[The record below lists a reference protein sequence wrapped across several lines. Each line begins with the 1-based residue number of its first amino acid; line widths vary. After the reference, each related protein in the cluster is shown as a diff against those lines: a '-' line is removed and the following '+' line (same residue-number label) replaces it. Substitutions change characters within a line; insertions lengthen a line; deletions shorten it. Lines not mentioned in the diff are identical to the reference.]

1 VNASLRA
8 SHPAVTNPAVLSREP
23 IAAEGGSALLGAA
36 ADGRSAANG
45 HSAALSAW
53 LGPNGAQW
61 AGRAAEFNRYPARYA
76 HPSWIPEGWAPW
88 LPRFAGRGR
97 AEAELGR
104 GLLKAWGLDGRPC
117 FDFAPPARR
126 FALLDAAPL
135 RRAVLLA
142 GLARHAGEI
151 SLLMERGRV
160 LELKEQVGE
169 AGYRFV
175 MLRAP
180 LLAGPLAEGAGTAA
194 EGADW
199 LTRSWAAGL
208 GMLGACLGAEHA
220 GLLAR
225 VSVKFPRD
233 CAPFLSAGGG
243 QGTADAYM
251 RLFRRVLVKEVD
263 PAWDVLFS

>member
-1 VNASLRA
+1 MQATHPSVTI
-8 SHPAVTNPAVLSREP
+8 PAVPSGNPAE
-23 IAAEGGSALLGAA
+23 AEGDSALSGAA
-36 ADGRSAANG
+36 ADGR
-45 HSAALSAW
+45 SAALSAW

-61 AGRAAEFNRYPARYA
+61 AGKAAEFNRYPTRYA

-88 LPRFAGRGR
+88 LPRLAGRGR
-97 AEAELGR
+97 AEAELGQ

-117 FDFAPPARR
+117 FDFAPSARR
-126 FALLDAAPL
+126 LALLDATPL
-135 RRAVLLA
+135 RRTVLLA

-151 SLLMERGRV
+151 SKLMERGRV

-175 MLRAP
+175 TLRAP
-180 LLAGPLAEGAGTAA
+180 LLAGPLAEGAGTMA
-194 EGADW
+194 EGSDW

-220 GLLAR
+220 GLAAR
-225 VSVKFPRD
+225 LTVKFPRD
-233 CAPFLSAGGG
+233 CAPYLGAGGG
-243 QGTADAYM
+243 QGTTDGYM

-263 PAWDVLFS
+263 PTWDVLFS